1 MNYKDKQKKIISPLV
16 ANSLPLSVRKDYDSS
31 ASSTTGRSIFS
42 DFIQAY
48 YEFVEREVNASINDF
63 KNVSINT
70 FKNKSLIS
78 LGPQSGG
85 PYNILNRL
93 PALRDFDTTMQSLR
107 VHLRSEYLKNI
118 PENIEGNL
126 NNLMRMIREV
136 YQSKGTEIA
145 YKVLFRYIWNSNV
158 KLTDTATEIFR
169 PSDNHYKIE
178 KAIRVKLIGGIDG
191 TTQTNLNLFKDNYVV
206 GKDSGAKVLV
216 EDITLISPTVT
227 ELTIDEATLDGIF
240 LPTEQVFA
248 QTQDGTDVLNT
259 GVTSTV
265 RAQIVPGVGKV
276 NITNRGMGYVP
287 GDILTFHTSTGSG
300 AIAKVRDVTDGP
312 VELLV
317 KGTAGSGY
325 TAISGSERLSFSSMY
340 IDIFSDIAT
349 GNLDNSFTLTL
360 TGGSGEFTIG
370 DTFINGENSSGT
382 TATGIITSWNSS
394 TKVLGVTNVHGN
406 FLNNTPIIGANSGN
420 RTLLSHV
427 TAAGATGEWKDSDFY
442 GYIQKN
448 VIGSNEVN
456 AGSFV
461 TGTTYEISVVSNT
474 DFTLVGALKN
484 KVGEVFTATGA
495 GSGNGKVKDPEHVI
509 KTSPTLNSNGTIGT
523 TKATA
528 EVLVKAYP
536 MSEVSEVT
544 HGQAPNIW
552 RLFIDEISGDVEVGD
567 YCRIGDGATYS
578 IGRIVNTH
586 KYQSKPHGKYT
597 ISSNA
602 LNTTSLLDG
611 GAGYKI
617 APQPYIHWD
626 TLTGYSTTHASIL
639 SFGSKIGGVKEIDI
653 IDPGIEYIST
663 DTVTFPMKVIMNA
676 NQGTDITTLVLLYNG
691 HGNGLAD
698 ARASGTITPS
708 AIVKKSS
715 SFIDNIGFMDGTQRL
730 ADYNS
735 YQPFSYLIET
745 PVHPDTFTDLVSTVL
760 HPAGMKMI
768 TKYVIESKQTP
779 TLTAKQEI
787 N

>member
-48 YEFVEREVNASINDF
+48 YEFVEREVDASINDF

-93 PALRDFDTTMQSLR
+93 PALRDFDATMQSLR

-118 PENIEGNL
+118 PDSIEGNL

-178 KAIRVKLIGGIDG
+178 KAMRVKLIGGIDG

-216 EDITLISPTVT
+216 EDVTLITPTVT

-248 QTQDGTDVLNT
+248 QTQTGTDILNT

-287 GDILTFHTSTGSG
+287 GDVLTFHTSTGSG
-300 AIAKVRDVTDGP
+300 AIAKVKDVTDGP

-317 KGTAGSGY
+317 KTTAGSGY
-325 TAISGSERLSFSSMY
+325 TAIAGSERLSFSSMY
-340 IDIFSDIAT
+340 IDIFADVVP
-349 GNLDNSFTLTL
+349 GKLDNAFTLTL
-360 TGGSGEFTIG
+360 ANGGSGDFTVG
-370 DTFINGENSSGT
+370 DTFINGGSSYQT
-382 TATGIITSWNSS
+382 TATGTVVSWNS
-394 TKVLGVTNVHGN
+394 TTQELGVTNVKGH
-406 FLNNTPIIGANSGN
+406 FVDNTVITGTIAGSW
-420 RTLLSHV
+420 TLESHA
-427 TAAGATGEWKDSDFY
+427 TATGATGEWKDSDLY
-442 GYIQKN
+442 GYIQHDDYN
-448 VIGSNEVN
+448 I
-456 AGSFV
+456 
-461 TGTTYEISVVSNT
+461 
-474 DFTLVGALKN
+474 L
-484 KVGEVFTATGA
+484 
-495 GSGNGKVKDPEHVI
+495 
-509 KTSPTLNSNGTIGT
+509 TSTTLNSNGTIGA

-536 MSEVSEVT
+536 MSEISEVT

-567 YCRIGDGATYS
+567 YCRIGDGTTYS
-578 IGRIVNTH
+578 IGKIVNTH

-602 LNTTSLLDG
+602 LDTTSLLDG

-626 TLTGYSTTHASIL
+626 TLTNGTSATTHANIIA
-639 SFGSKIGGVKEIDI
+639 FGSKIGGVKEVDI

-663 DTVTFPMKVIMNA
+663 DNVTFPGKVIINA
-676 NQGTDITTLVLLYNG
+676 DQGTDVTTMVLMYNG
-691 HGNGLAD
+691 NSKGLTD
-698 ARASGTITPS
+698 VRATGTITSS

-715 SFIDNIGFMDGTQRL
+715 HFIDNIGFMDGTQRL